1 MRNKSRVPTAH
12 ALYYMCKMLRRSN
25 CVVFIFAAD
34 QLLSSFLSRRGGRR
48 EPGQR
53 ARLLE
58 SDCVQA
64 TAVWGSRSAV
74 HSSTARGGDTHS
86 SPSHTHIT
94 VSPLSVSF
102 RLSRLT
108 LITVSQFRPLGLAW
122 HAAAQPAISRFRHTG
137 RFRGRVPGPSTCT
150 RRCHSQ
156 RPHQIYRLALGVS
169 RHDSTTTAAP
179 WFHRGSSL
187 QSAREEFG

>member
-1 MRNKSRVPTAH
+1 MESVSLRISKHGAPFVFSLTSGRPT
-12 ALYYMCKMLRRSN
+12 
-25 CVVFIFAAD
+25 
-34 QLLSSFLSRRGGRR
+34 
-48 EPGQR
+48 R
-53 ARLLE
+53 ARPVAVRSAARIGLSWTVYRL
-58 SDCVQA
+58 QP
-64 TAVWGSRSAV
+64 VWGSAV

-94 VSPLSVSF
+94 VSPLSVSTF

-108 LITVSQFRPLGLAW
+108 LITVSQFWPLGLAW